1 MIFKTVI
8 SNNSSDFKEAFDIY
22 TESFPDYE
30 IRTLKSQ
37 EQLVS
42 DENYSLQVIKNDNL
56 TETIGILFSWQTD
69 EFIFVEHFAISK
81 NERNKN
87 LGSKIL
93 KHLISTTDLPIILE
107 IDPPIDDISI
117 RRKGFYERLGFTL
130 TKYSY
135 THTGFK
141 KVPSP
146 HDLKIMTYKEIDENL
161 YNKFYDLMITKTI
174 KYSTF

>member
-1 MIFKTVI
+1 MFFETVI
-8 SNNSSDFKEAFDIY
+8 SNNSSDFQEAFNIY
-22 TESFPDYE
+22 KESFPDYE

-37 EQLVS
+37 AQLVS
-42 DENYSLQVIKNDNL
+42 DENYSLQVIKSNKFQ
-56 TETIGILFSWQTD
+56 ETIGILFSWQTD
-69 EFIFVEHFAISK
+69 DFIFIEHFAISK
-81 NERNKN
+81 NERNQN

-93 KHLISTTDLPIILE
+93 KHLISTTNLPIILE
-107 IDPPIDDISI
+107 IDPPIDEISI

-135 THTGFK
+135 THRGFK
-141 KVPSP
+141 KEPTP